1 VSTSSS
7 LTIGVLALQGD
18 VREHRAML
26 EQCGVATIG
35 VRRPEELAQI
45 DGLVIPGGESTTIG
59 KLAGIFGLME
69 PIRAALREGLPAYGT
84 CAGMIML
91 ADRLEAGTADQETF
105 GGIDMVV
112 RRNGFGRQVD
122 SFEAVVGFE
131 PSWSSAFDY
140 PATFIRAPYVEKV
153 GQDAEVAATVRGL
166 GGDRIV
172 AVRQGRLLAT
182 SFHPEITGDTRIH
195 ELFVELVRS

>member
-1 VSTSSS
+1 
-7 LTIGVLALQGD
+7 
-18 VREHRAML
+18 ML
-26 EQCGVATIG
+26 ESCGVRTLG
-35 VRRPEELAQI
+35 VRRPSELAGL

-59 KLAGIFGLME
+59 KLAGIFGLLE
-69 PIRAALREGLPAYGT
+69 PLREALRDGLPAFGT

-91 ADRLEAGTADQETF
+91 ADAIEAGAAGQETL
-105 GGIDMVV
+105 GGLDIVV

-122 SFEAVVGFE
+122 SFEATVDFA
-131 PSWSSAFDY
+131 PSWAPHFGY

-153 GQDAEVAATVRGL
+153 GDGVEVVATVT
-166 GGDRIV
+166 DRIV

>member
-1 VSTSSS
+1 
-7 LTIGVLALQGD
+7 
-18 VREHRAML
+18 ML
-26 EQCGVATIG
+26 ESCGVATIG
-35 VRRPEELAQI
+35 VRRPEELARV
-45 DGLVIPGGESTTIG
+45 DGLVLPGGESTTIG
-59 KLAGIFGLME
+59 KLARIFGLLE
-69 PIRAALREGLPAYGT
+69 PIREALRDGLPAYGT

-91 ADRLEAGTADQETF
+91 ADAIEGGTADQETF

-122 SFEAVVGFE
+122 SFEAVVEFA
-131 PSWSSAFDY
+131 PSWSDHFAY

-153 GQDAEVAATVRGL
+153 GDGVEIAATV
-166 GGDRIV
+166 GDRIV

-182 SFHPEITGDTRIH
+182 SFHPEITGDARIH